1 MPPLVSMIIPVKNAA
16 PWLGAT
22 IESCLAQSWR
32 HVEVI
37 VVDNGSRDDSVEI
50 ARRYA
55 CSKLTIL
62 ACERPGTSAARN
74 TGLEK
79 AHGDFVQ
86 FLDADDILDR
96 DKIRL
101 QIERL
106 TSGPPASLASC
117 AWARFGS
124 DPREATFL
132 AEPVWRDL
140 APEEFLIASWLGG
153 GMMPSFS
160 WLVSRATIE
169 RAGSW
174 DESLSLNDDGEF
186 FCRVVLASSGVLFCA
201 NARGYYRTT
210 AYPTMSKRRDRSALV
225 SAFRATELCCDRLL
239 QRCETDRARKAC
251 ATQYQRF
258 IYDTYPDAAD
268 LVAAAEQHVQQLGGT
283 DLRMQGGRAFRRL
296 SGCVGWKAAKRC
308 QVAWRKLRDAA
319 PSGSVNSPNTS
330 LAATDHSA
338 SG

>member
-1 MPPLVSMIIPVKNAA
+1 MPPLVSIIIPCKNAA
-16 PWLGAT
+16 PWLGAA
-22 IESCLAQSWR
+22 IESCLEQSWQ

-37 VVDNGSRDDSVEI
+37 VVDNGSRDGSVEI
-50 ARRYA
+50 VRRYA
-55 CSKLTIL
+55 PSRVTIL

-74 TGLEK
+74 TGLK
-79 AHGDFVQ
+79 QARGDFIQ
-86 FLDADDILDR
+86 FLDADDILDH
-96 DKIRL
+96 DKIRV
-101 QIERL
+101 QMERL
-106 TSGPPASLASC
+106 THGPPMSLASS
-117 AWARFGS
+117 AWARFNAN
-124 DPREATFL
+124 PREATFL

-140 APEEFLIASWLGG
+140 APEEFLINSWLGG

-160 WLVSRATIE
+160 WLASRATIQ

-186 FCRVVLASSGVLFCA
+186 FCRVVLASSGILFCA
-201 NARGYYRTT
+201 DARGYYRTT
-210 AYPTMSKRRDRSALV
+210 PYPTISKRRDRNALL

-239 QRCETDRARKAC
+239 QRCETDRARKAS

-268 LVAAAEQHVQQLGGT
+268 LVAAAERRVQQLGGT

-308 QVAWRKLRDAA
+308 QLAWRKLRGAA
-319 PSGSVNSPNTS
+319 ASGSVSAANS
-330 LAATDHSA
+330 
-338 SG
+338 